1 MGRWECNFH
10 THGGR
15 GRQAPSSG
23 KVRSHRDF
31 NVMRT
36 DYAIFPSQE
45 AVFLGSEAFGPVGF
59 ASWSCRQP
67 SAHKMAFGKVFK
79 AALTSVANA

>member
-1 MGRWECNFH
+1 
-10 THGGR
+10 
-15 GRQAPSSG
+15 
-23 KVRSHRDF
+23 
-31 NVMRT
+31 MRT